1 MPRTLTAGMVFLALP
16 ALVAAAAPGESTN
29 RTRVTI
35 RGTGSNV
42 AIERTESLPRET
54 APGAPASGPLEEAI
68 ALKAGG
74 ANDTVVIA
82 YLRERQ
88 NELPSVIAAQDMKR
102 LRRAGAGR
110 SVAAFLATAA
120 AVDIGETGEGYEAT
134 ASAPSVPPM
143 ETDSASYGM
152 PYSYPLVGGYG
163 LSPYLS
169 RPMLRAYP
177 HPRRMTSEPGERVPR
192 RHIPFRATFTRFP
205 FAP

>member
-1 MPRTLTAGMVFLALP
+1 MFRILSSAGFTARTLLLAARFPAETITGKLRDVTGARPSEELRRHFWGRPGCNIELSENSMPRTLTAGMVFLALP

-120 AVDIGETGEGYEAT
+120 AVGIGESGEGYEAT
-134 ASAPSVPPM
+134 ASAPC
-143 ETDSASYGM
+143 
-152 PYSYPLVGGYG
+152 
-163 LSPYLS
+163 
-169 RPMLRAYP
+169 
-177 HPRRMTSEPGERVPR
+177 
-192 RHIPFRATFTRFP
+192 
-205 FAP
+205 